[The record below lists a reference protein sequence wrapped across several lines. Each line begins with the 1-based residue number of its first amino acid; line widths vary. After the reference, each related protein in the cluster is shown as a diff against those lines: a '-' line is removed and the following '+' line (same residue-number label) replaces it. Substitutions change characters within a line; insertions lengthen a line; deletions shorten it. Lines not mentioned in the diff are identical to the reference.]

1 MSTELSLN
9 LSSLNERL
17 EKLARV
23 NLGELSSLVA
33 AEGESQ
39 TRRRLSIE
47 KKAPD
52 GSSWSAWTDSY
63 AKKRHGGHSLL
74 EREGGL
80 IDSITSD
87 SRDSEA
93 IWGSNLVYAA
103 AQNFGYENNNLPAR
117 EFLGLSEENTQ
128 DMLALID
135 DWIDSVV
142 SLQ

>member
-1 MSTELSLN
+1 M
-9 LSSLNERL
+9 
-17 EKLARV
+17 
-23 NLGELSSLVA
+23 
-33 AEGESQ
+33 
-39 TRRRLSIE
+39 
-47 KKAPD
+47 P
-52 GSSWSAWTDSY
+52 
-63 AKKRHGGHSLL
+63 KKRHGGHSLL